1 MSYNNKKIIVS
12 VIYRSPSQNNDE
24 FQLFLTNLERLFS
37 DINKRKPSLSV
48 VTGDFNARSSYWW
61 YNDINSTEGT
71 NLFSLTSSNGFSQLI
86 NEPTHFQ
93 NNSSSCIDLILTDQP
108 NLSVNT
114 GVHSSLHPNCHHQIV
129 HSRFNLNVY
138 YPSPYQRLTWDNKK
152 ADSIKIRQA
161 LDSVN
166 WEKLFDKKNLN
177 AQVMVL
183 NETILNVFRNYV
195 PNKYITVDD
204 KDPVWMNETIK
215 SKIKTKNKLFNQYI
229 QNGRFESDFVLVE
242 RSVTELSDLISHTKA
257 LYYENLAK
265 KLNKPL
271 LQAKT

>member
-93 NNSSSCIDLILTDQP
+93 NNRSSCIDLILTDQP

-265 KLNKPL
+265 KLNNPL

>member
-1 MSYNNKKIIVS
+1 MSYNNKNIIVS
-12 VIYRSPSQNNDE
+12 VIYCSPSQNNDE

-48 VTGDFNARSSYWW
+48 VTGDFNSRSSYWW
-61 YNDINSTEGT
+61 SNDLSSTEGT
-71 NLFSLTSSNGFSQLI
+71 NLFSLTSSNGLSQLI

-108 NLSVNT
+108 ILSVNT

-138 YPSPYQRLTWDNKK
+138 YSPPYQRLTWDYKK

-166 WEKLFDKKNLN
+166 WERLFDKKDLN
-177 AQVMVL
+177 AKVMVL
-183 NETILNVFRNYV
+183 NETILNVFRNLC
-195 PNKYITVDD
+195 
-204 KDPVWMNETIK
+204 
-215 SKIKTKNKLFNQYI
+215 TK
-229 QNGRFESDFVLVE
+229 
-242 RSVTELSDLISHTKA
+242 
-257 LYYENLAK
+257 
-265 KLNKPL
+265 
-271 LQAKT
+271 